1 MWVRCCSSNSWGVSA
16 QEELVCLKRTQPS
29 IKSNSNQV
37 CRSRVQFLGVTLE
50 LHAAEAEGGE
60 TTQFSLHIVWHVG
73 GKTRAEW
80 IKRHQQKK
88 TLAVRKNL
96 KWQQRWDLSRTSLK
110 HFWALERCPLTTSP
124 SSSSTNGK
132 MSTFIFMF
140 IATFFSSSSSF
151 QSKCFTRSASFL
163 IAASFLVGYS
173 QYFGTPIHCEIVSL
187 TTKNKNSLKHIFWD
201 ALLSLTYSKTHCHGR
216 FSEHWRRVLD
226 RRRGGRGHDEHLLL
240 DVRPLEST
248 SWLHGNNAAK

>member
-1 MWVRCCSSNSWGVSA
+1 MKGLNRVLNLTATKIVGVVFSSWESHWSYMQQKQKVVKQLSF
-16 QEELVCLKRTQPS
+16 RY
-29 IKSNSNQV
+29 
-37 CRSRVQFLGVTLE
+37 TL
-50 LHAAEAEGGE
+50 
-60 TTQFSLHIVWHVG
+60 WHVG
-73 GKTRAEW
+73 RKTRAEW

-96 KWQQRWDLSRTSLK
+96 KWQQLWDLSRTSLK

-151 QSKCFTRSASFL
+151 QCFTRSASFL

-173 QYFGTPIHCEIVSL
+173 QYFGTPIHCEIVSY
-187 TTKNKNSLKHIFWD
+187 NQ
-201 ALLSLTYSKTHCHGR
+201 
-216 FSEHWRRVLD
+216 E
-226 RRRGGRGHDEHLLL
+226 
-240 DVRPLEST
+240 
-248 SWLHGNNAAK
+248 

>member
-1 MWVRCCSSNSWGVSA
+1 MVLPQSMAWVQYWFRVLSLKFCGKSKKNCGDISQVSPA
-16 QEELVCLKRTQPS
+16 FCMYERTQPS
-29 IKSNSNQV
+29 IKSNSNQD
-37 CRSRVQFLGVTLE
+37 CGSRVQFLGVTLE
-50 LHAAEAEGGE
+50 LHATETEGGE
-60 TTQFSLHIVWHVG
+60 TTRFSLNIVWHVG

-96 KWQQRWDLSRTSLK
+96 KWQQRWVLSRTSLK

-173 QYFGTPIHCEIVSL
+173 QYFGTPIHCEIVSY
-187 TTKNKNSLKHIFWD
+187 NQ
-201 ALLSLTYSKTHCHGR
+201 
-216 FSEHWRRVLD
+216 E
-226 RRRGGRGHDEHLLL
+226 
-240 DVRPLEST
+240 
-248 SWLHGNNAAK
+248 